1 MILTIFTLL
10 AWAFALT
17 VSHVYPVLL
26 GTAVVAYTLGLRHAV
41 DADHLAAIDNATRK
55 LMQDGQ
61 KPITVGLFFSLGH
74 SSVVVLATVVIAFAA
89 SALESHLQSAKAI
102 GGLIGAS
109 VSAAFLFA
117 IAFANVLILMAV
129 FRAFQRV
136 KNGEPVFE
144 EDLDIMLANF
154 GILRRVFKPI
164 FGVIRSSW
172 HLFPI
177 GFLFGLGFDTAT
189 EIGVLGISAAGAAE
203 GLPILVDPGL
213 SSSVHGGNDLD
224 RHHQQHSGD
233 GRIRLGFRETYP
245 EALLQYDHHIRI
257 GCHRLY
263 RRRHRSAWRYRQQ
276 TGPAPGIL
284 GPNRDAERQF

>member
-1 MILTIFTLL
+1 MSRLAAKRLSLSVPVRAQSPNARSTDLRGRTICIVVILIIFTLF
-10 AWAFALT
+10 AWVFALM

-102 GGLIGAS
+102 GGLFGTS

-117 IAFANVLILMAV
+117 IAFANVLILMGV

-136 KNGEPVFE
+136 
-144 EDLDIMLANF
+144 
-154 GILRRVFKPI
+154 RRMASRCSRKT
-164 FGVIRSSW
+164 S
-172 HLFPI
+172 
-177 GFLFGLGFDTAT
+177 T
-189 EIGVLGISAAGAAE
+189 
-203 GLPILVDPGL
+203 
-213 SSSVHGGNDLD
+213 
-224 RHHQQHSGD
+224 
-233 GRIRLGFRETYP
+233 
-245 EALLQYDHHIRI
+245 
-257 GCHRLY
+257 
-263 RRRHRSAWRYRQQ
+263 
-276 TGPAPGIL
+276 
-284 GPNRDAERQF
+284 